1 MDAADFRR
9 TSDYSEIP
17 ESFATKGLRW
27 FDGKTDTHDVSSTAA
42 EASAVATKT
51 VVVADDTAFVRDRFK
66 TALEGAGHNTI
77 TVSNGS
83 ELVAR
88 VKANLAGI
96 DLIVVDL
103 RLPQANGVNIVRA
116 LRTLDPQR
124 PPIVVFS
131 GTIANA
137 GEVRELAA
145 LNVGG
150 YVNEYTALQHIVPS
164 LAPHLFPGDFNR
176 RSGPRVVLGIPIA
189 YRLGNT
195 IAAAVTLNISRGGVA
210 VRTTNPL
217 DAGVTVRARFRIP
230 MGKKDIDVESKV
242 AWSNKRAGMGLEFLN
257 IGADDQ
263 QLIADYVD
271 SHFFSNRKA

>member
-1 MDAADFRR
+1 
-9 TSDYSEIP
+9 
-17 ESFATKGLRW
+17 
-27 FDGKTDTHDVSSTAA
+27 VSSAAA
-42 EASAVATKT
+42 EAPTVASKT

-66 TALEGAGHNTI
+66 SALERAGHNTI
-77 TVSNGS
+77 AVSSGS
-83 ELVAR
+83 ELISR
-88 VKANLAGI
+88 VKANLATI

-103 RLPQANGVNIVRA
+103 RLPQANGVNIVRT
-116 LRTLDPQR
+116 LRTIDARR

-137 GEVRELAA
+137 EEVRELAA

-150 YVNEYTALQHIVPS
+150 YVNEYTALQHIMPS

-176 RSGPRVVLGIPIA
+176 RTGPRVVLGIPIA
-189 YRLGNT
+189 YRFGNT

-217 DAGVTVRARFRIP
+217 ETGIVVKARFRMP
-230 MGKKDIDVESKV
+230 MGKKDVDVESKV
-242 AWSNKRAGMGLEFLN
+242 AWSNKRVGMGLEFLN
-257 IGADDQ
+257 LRPEDQ
-263 QLIADYVD
+263 QSIAAYVD

>member
-1 MDAADFRR
+1 M
-9 TSDYSEIP
+9 
-17 ESFATKGLRW
+17 
-27 FDGKTDTHDVSSTAA
+27 SSTAA
-42 EASAVATKT
+42 EASTAATKT

-66 TALEGAGHNTI
+66 TALERAGHTTI
-77 TVSNGS
+77 AVSSGS
-83 ELVAR
+83 ELISR
-88 VKANLAGI
+88 VKANLTSI

-116 LRTLDPQR
+116 LRNVDLR
-124 PPIVVFS
+124 KPPIVVFS

-145 LNVGG
+145 LNVAG
-150 YVNEYTALQHIVPS
+150 YVNEYTALQHIMPS

-176 RSGPRVVLGIPIA
+176 RTGPRVVLGIPIA
-189 YRLGNT
+189 YRFGNT

-217 DAGVTVRARFRIP
+217 ETGIVVKARFRMP

-242 AWSNKRAGMGLEFLN
+242 AWSNRRVGMGLQFLS
-257 IGADDQ
+257 ITDEEQ
-263 QLIADYVD
+263 QSIAEYVD